1 MVVASSMDT
10 DLLEIANERILKSIL
25 SQDVTGYT
33 DLISP
38 DVTLNV
44 LYDAHTLPLP
54 SQDGSK
60 RGTTTALD
68 DAPGQATYKGG
79 EAGATGQDPTTVAVQ
94 LAAAHDA
101 SPTCT
106 VYTGS
111 KSFAEATYVLFQWLQ
126 QGKAILQPI
135 VVMEPRRPRKDPNA
149 ASPSSKFPAS
159 PRGGNAKN
167 VANATVPFKAFQVGS
182 QVERNAKLMGYS
194 RITITWGRTN
204 LQIRDEVYFDE
215 GQVFIVDRSLVVP
228 DDVTNPSYLAD
239 RASFYKESLHRVDTN
254 GNHPP
259 VLDFTFQDV
268 HDIVDLL
275 RVKPAHGR
283 HHKIRGVEVAAAKVE
298 KAVNAAA
305 VFQLAGQ
312 KQTAANGKTL
322 IKARNKKGEEEAYEI
337 ADDRGSKVIKAE
349 KEINDD
355 VVACLGEMLD
365 HKYEAH
371 AFRLSNNPEIRDIR
385 QLVPVLRTL
394 IANSFL
400 TITWLDLSCN
410 AIVHLPA
417 DLVALPLQSLYL
429 HGNQISDWAEIDN
442 VVVPIATLTSVT
454 MHGTP
459 LAQQPNYKFELMSR
473 LMTAPGREIPLKQI
487 DFVPVSTQD
496 IVVGSMQEAFK
507 KKKSS
512 DKVATARSAAMREL
526 AAQSMAS
533 KSPRVVTPRS
543 RTRGPSMSPRQVP
556 PSPRR

>member
-1 MVVASSMDT
+1 MDN
-10 DLLEIANERILKSIL
+10 DLLEISNERILKSIL

-33 DLISP
+33 DLVSQ
-38 DVTLNV
+38 DVILNI
-44 LYDAHTLPLP
+44 LYDERTLPLP
-54 SQDGSK
+54 SQETNK
-60 RGTTTALD
+60 RGATAVE
-68 DAPGQATYKGG
+68 DAPVQGSHKGG
-79 EAGATGQDPTTVAVQ
+79 EAAASGPDLTSAAAQ

-106 VYTGS
+106 VCTGS
-111 KSFAEATYVLFQWLQ
+111 KSFAEATYVLYQWLQ
-126 QGKAILQPI
+126 QGKAIAQPLA
-135 VVMEPRRPRKDPNA
+135 VMEPRRPRKDPNA
-149 ASPSSKFPAS
+149 SSPSSKMPAS
-159 PRGGNAKN
+159 PRGGAKN
-167 VANATVPFKAFQVGS
+167 VANAPVPFKAFQVGS

-194 RITITWGRTN
+194 RIIITWGRTN

-228 DDVTNPSYLAD
+228 DDLTNPQYLAD

-268 HDIVDLL
+268 HDVVDLL

-283 HHKIRGVEVAAAKVE
+283 YHKIRGVEVAAARVE

-312 KQTAANGKTL
+312 KQAAPNGKTL
-322 IKARNKKGEEEAYEI
+322 IKAKNKKGEEEAYEI
-337 ADDRGSKVIKAE
+337 ADDRTSKVIKAE
-349 KEINDD
+349 KEVSDD
-355 VVACLGEMLD
+355 VVARLGEMLE

-385 QLVPVLRTL
+385 QLIPVLRTL

-429 HGNQISDWAEIDN
+429 HGNLINDWAEVDN
-442 VVVPIATLTSVT
+442 VVVPIVTLTSVT

-473 LMTAPGREIPLKQI
+473 LMTAPQREIPLKQI

-526 AAQSMAS
+526 ASQSMAS
-533 KSPRVVTPRS
+533 KNPRVVTPRS
-543 RTRGPSMSPRQVP
+543 RARGPSMSPRQVP

>member
-1 MVVASSMDT
+1 MDS
-10 DLLEIANERILKSIL
+10 DVLEAANERILKSIL
-25 SQDVTGYT
+25 SQDVTSYT

-38 DVTLNV
+38 EVTLNI

-54 SQDGSK
+54 SQDSNK
-60 RGTTTALD
+60 RTAALSD
-68 DAPGQATYKGG
+68 EPIPHKGG
-79 EAGATGQDPTTVAVQ
+79 DGVIPPDSVSVAAL
-94 LAAAHDA
+94 LAATHDA

-106 VYTGS
+106 VLTGS
-111 KSFAEATYVLFQWLQ
+111 KSFAEATYALFQWLQ
-126 QGKAILQPI
+126 QGKAILQPTA
-135 VVMEPRRPRKDPNA
+135 VMEPRRPRKDPNA

-159 PRGGNAKN
+159 PRGVNGKNAGA
-167 VANATVPFKAFQVGS
+167 VSVPFKAFQPGS

-204 LQIRDEVYFDE
+204 LQLRDEVYFDE
-215 GQVFIVDRSLVVP
+215 GQVFIVDRSVVIP
-228 DDVTNPSYLAD
+228 EDVTNPLYLAD
-239 RASFYKESLHRVDTN
+239 RASFYKETQHRVDTN

-259 VLDFTFQDV
+259 VLDFTFQEV
-268 HDIVDLL
+268 HDVVDLL

-283 HHKIRGVEVAAAKVE
+283 YHKIRGVEVAATKVE

-312 KQTAANGKTL
+312 KQVAANGKTL

-349 KEINDD
+349 KELNDD
-355 VVACLGEMLD
+355 VVARLGEMLE

-371 AFRLSNNPEIRDIR
+371 AFRLSNNADIRDIR

-410 AIVHLPA
+410 NITHLPA

-429 HGNQISDWAEIDN
+429 HGNQISDWAEVDN
-442 VVVPIATLTSVT
+442 VVVPIVTITSVT
-454 MHGTP
+454 LHGTP
-459 LAQQPNYKFELMSR
+459 LAQQPNYKFELLSR
-473 LMTAPGREIPLKQI
+473 LMTAPRRVIPLKQI

-496 IVVGSMQEAFK
+496 IVVGSMQESFK

-512 DKVATARSAAMREL
+512 DKVASARCAAMKEL
-526 AAQSMAS
+526 ASQSVMS
-533 KSPRVVTPRS
+533 RSPRVVTPRG
-543 RTRGPSMSPRQVP
+543 RARGPSSSPRQQVP
-556 PSPRR
+556 ASPRR